1 MISKLK
7 PLTWSWEQ
15 QDNFQDEVPQ
25 LTWIVLKDDYP
36 TCWNKAENWDRP
48 FTCCQKQNQH
58 FELIKQTLRS
68 VTEHKDTWF
77 NLNRLHKAMS
87 GGNYYFS
94 RSPVIRENEV
104 TTTYSSRQCV
114 CIVCEWD
121 IIKVAESKVTKLFVM
136 KFNTFATRPWP
147 HRFERYAIGFT
158 PVALSLDSRTWN
170 HCSESVLLHWG
181 ILPY

>member
-114 CIVCEWD
+114 CIVWVGHHQSSRVKSYQTVCHE
-121 IIKVAESKVTKLFVM
+121 IQHFRYKTLAAQAE
-136 KFNTFATRPWP
+136 
-147 HRFERYAIGFT
+147 
-158 PVALSLDSRTWN
+158 
-170 HCSESVLLHWG
+170 
-181 ILPY
+181 